1 MERFS
6 KREIINRIVS
16 LNDRFY
22 PSEYLGKLKITD
34 LESRVQY
41 VFSTFSKV
49 SRDNNGRIDCEYVYV
64 SDPRF
69 EVQFY

>member
-16 LNDRFY
+16 LNDRFERI
-22 PSEYLGKLKITD
+22 PRKLKITD